1 MTEASREARVLEAV
15 VSLVDRV
22 LVDFDV
28 LDLLTELTERCAQ
41 LLDIAAAGFLLADPF
56 DQLRVVAA
64 TTEQAR
70 DMELFQL
77 QADQGPCVECF
88 LSGQPVSV
96 ADLAS
101 AAQRWPR
108 FVPAARAAGFASVH
122 AVPMRAAGLV
132 LGTLGL
138 FGTETGE
145 LAERDLLVA
154 QTLAHL
160 ACVATVQGQAPTPSI
175 VMPRLR
181 SALTDRV
188 VVEQAKGFLHE
199 LLEVSLEDAFVL
211 LRTYARANGKH
222 LSDVARQLMTDRM
235 SRPTMVAEMSELR
248 TPPTH

>member
-64 TTEQAR
+64 TTEEAR
-70 DMELFQL
+70 DVELFQL

-108 FVPAARAAGFASVH
+108 
-122 AVPMRAAGLV
+122 
-132 LGTLGL
+132 
-138 FGTETGE
+138 
-145 LAERDLLVA
+145 
-154 QTLAHL
+154 
-160 ACVATVQGQAPTPSI
+160 
-175 VMPRLR
+175 
-181 SALTDRV
+181 RV
-188 VVEQAKGFLHE
+188 G
-199 LLEVSLEDAFVL
+199 
-211 LRTYARANGKH
+211 
-222 LSDVARQLMTDRM
+222 
-235 SRPTMVAEMSELR
+235 
-248 TPPTH
+248 